1 MASIDQ
7 KIGFVSGQIPQK
19 MAVHKDIP
27 FWESIESHYN
37 SIRERDI
44 IQAKEEAYHRAKAE
58 FEKDHKELFVQI
70 TQLIQN
76 LEESVPKAF
85 REMEEA
91 LAHMACTL
99 TRKLMANIPVDAE
112 RIKAVVSEAIGELER
127 DAALQIRIHPE
138 DLSLLSDGIEG
149 NQAKQFH
156 DSENLRFIPDE
167 NLTRGG
173 CYIKTPFGDFD
184 ATMESKWARVI
195 EAFHRRPKPQNRA
208 PENIPSGPQVNE
220 STDK

>member
-1 MASIDQ
+1 MASIEQ
-7 KIGFVSGQIPQK
+7 KIGFASGQIPEK
-19 MAVHKDIP
+19 MIVHKDIP

-44 IQAKEEAYHRAKAE
+44 IQAKEEAHHQAKAE
-58 FEKDHKELFVQI
+58 FEKEHKELFVQI
-70 TQLIQN
+70 TQLTQN

-99 TRKLMANIPVDAE
+99 TRKLMANIPIDAE

-149 NQAKQFH
+149 TQAKQF
-156 DSENLRFIPDE
+156 DRSENLRFIPDE

-195 EAFHRRPKPQNRA
+195 EAFNRRPKPQN
-208 PENIPSGPQVNE
+208 PTQENIPSGSQVDE
-220 STDK
+220 STEK

>member
-1 MASIDQ
+1 MASIEQ
-7 KIGFVSGQIPQK
+7 KIGFASGQIPEK
-19 MAVHKDIP
+19 MIVHKDIP

-44 IQAKEEAYHRAKAE
+44 IQAKEEAHHQAKAE

-70 TQLIQN
+70 TQLTQN

-99 TRKLMANIPVDAE
+99 TRKLMANIPIDAE

-149 NQAKQFH
+149 TQAKQF
-156 DSENLRFIPDE
+156 DRSENLRFIPDE

-195 EAFHRRPKPQNRA
+195 EAFNRRPKPQN
-208 PENIPSGPQVNE
+208 PSQGNIPSGSQVDE
-220 STDK
+220 STEK